1 MNVKELRR
9 KSGLTQDEL
18 SVKTGIP
25 RDRIAKWEQGKGS
38 PKSADEK
45 KLELVFGKSWQE
57 QLPQNGT
64 TALNKAQETPKSQN
78 QGLDLISEVT
88 RLMGDYV
95 TLKAT
100 LKVIIS
106 EIVPLIAKA
115 TGRSHA
121 SVSAQMEK
129 DISAEISNL
138 KTLDRKQS
146 GD

>member
-45 KLELVFGKSWQE
+45 KLELVFGKSLQE

-64 TALNKAQETPKSQN
+64 VVSNKAQQGANSQN
-78 QGLDLISEVT
+78 QGLDLIQEVT
-88 RLMGDYV
+88 RLMGDNLTV
-95 TLKAT
+95 RAT

-106 EIVPLIAKA
+106 ELVPLISKA

-138 KTLDRKQS
+138 KLLDKK
-146 GD
+146 